1 MAPPSRTWPL
11 EVCGEGATARH
22 RDECQ
27 AAHNGEDDSFPGH
40 ESMVQVR
47 HKLRIM
53 TR

>member
-1 MAPPSRTWPL
+1 MAAGGVRL
-11 EVCGEGATARH
+11 ERRRGEGATARH